1 MIKIIVMK
9 IKYHTSNCVWRM
21 IERRC
26 LDTTVTS
33 TRDRREERGWTKTTN
48 SLEGVGGLS
57 TVVTDNA

>member
-1 MIKIIVMK
+1 
-9 IKYHTSNCVWRM
+9 M